1 FLGSARRYGNIGAGL
16 ALDFSE
22 DFDEAG
28 VVGPDAQASIVVFD
42 FHLHHGFGG
51 RRVVGHVID
60 VGLGCG
66 LLLVG
71 DQLDDDRVASV
82 KNLVVLRAV
91 QLHDHPSGGRIL
103 AEASDTVSLNV

>member
-28 VVGPDAQASIVVFD
+28 VVGSDAQASIVVFD
-42 FHLHHGFGG
+42 FQLHDGVGG

-71 DQLDDDRVASV
+71 HQPDDDRFAIG

-91 QLHDHPSGGRIL
+91 QVDDHPGGGRIL
-103 AEASDTVSLNV
+103 AE